1 MESVSASYRLKS
13 SQATFFDTA
22 RKSNEVSDK
31 SMEVKQSTAQERLL
45 KAQTYSDEQT
55 SSVATRGA
63 LNPLTEVVNRLNQQ
77 VARFDTSLKFE
88 QDTESGEPVLL
99 IKNVQTEEVIRQIP
113 SEMTLKITKQI
124 SDFLSSAYSNPADKS
139 IPNSLLLGLFT
150 DKQA

>member
-1 MESVSASYRLKS
+1 M
-13 SQATFFDTA
+13 
-22 RKSNEVSDK
+22 
-31 SMEVKQSTAQERLL
+31 
-45 KAQTYSDEQT
+45 
-55 SSVATRGA
+55 ATRGV
-63 LNPLTEVVNRLNQQ
+63 LNSLTEVIERLNQQ